1 MFPIGFRILSD
12 LSIPP
17 LAAIRCLRG
26 DFPPRPAGYSL
37 SMSVK
42 PEKLRVVNR
51 QVLADEVYEVIFASL
66 IDGDLEAGANISIDG
81 LARELEVSPTPLR
94 EALARLEATGM
105 VRRVALKGYRVAP
118 LLTPAE
124 LAELM
129 DARLVIEPVNAQRTC
144 ERLTP
149 ELYAELEAT
158 IEALRRAPRGAY
170 FANFRD
176 YWEAD
181 ERFHRLIAEN
191 CGNQFI
197 FSAFT
202 ALGGQIQRFRLFSGL
217 GVTDADFSIA
227 EHSAILEAFAAG
239 DSVRAGQAM
248 GTHLHG
254 VKRRALVD
262 LSEHGAT

>member
-1 MFPIGFRILSD
+1 MP
-12 LSIPP
+12 
-17 LAAIRCLRG
+17 
-26 DFPPRPAGYSL
+26 
-37 SMSVK
+37 VK
-42 PEKLRVVNR
+42 PVKLRTVNR
-51 QVLADEVYEVIFASL
+51 QVLADHVYEEIFASL

-81 LARELEVSPTPLR
+81 LARELDVSPTPVR

-105 VRRVALKGYRVAP
+105 VRRVALRGYRVAP
-118 LLTPAE
+118 LLTTEE

-149 ELYAELEAT
+149 QLYAELEQT
-158 IEALRRAPRGAY
+158 IEDLHRAPRGAY

-181 ERFHRLIAEN
+181 ERFHHLIAEH

-217 GVTDADFSIA
+217 GVTDAEFSIA

-239 DSVRAGQAM
+239 DPLRASQAM
-248 GTHLHG
+248 CTHIEG
-254 VKRRALVD
+254 VKQRALVD
-262 LSEHGAT
+262 LSEHGAE